1 MTAAL
6 SNDVTERQRRAS
18 DPSASAWVAANAGSG
33 KTYVLV
39 QRILRLLLDGTDPS
53 RILALTYTKAAAAN
67 MANRVFKELGEWIGL
82 SDFDLSQKI
91 EKLDGQNPN
100 AIRLAQAR
108 RLFARAIETPG
119 GIKIQTIHAF
129 CERLLHLVPFEANV
143 AARFEVLD
151 DQKKAALIAD
161 TINQTLKKANS
172 GVDREL
178 TLALG
183 LISDEAGESGFEKVL
198 KEALAQRTNLRRIGS
213 GNSSS
218 EGMARKL
225 RSMLTV
231 FEHETAS
238 QIRQKIYNGRISDAD
253 CVLMTPI
260 LFEGL
265 STDISRG
272 QALRSSIGIQDF
284 EIWFEIYGDVFFKS
298 DGLPR
303 DDKNLVTKQIHG
315 PYPQIREKLA
325 LERDRINS
333 LLHQLRA
340 VDAYERTWALMRVV
354 DSIFSA
360 YNQQKARAG
369 FLDFDDLIERTLALL
384 ERADAQWVLYKL
396 DKGIDHILIDEAQ
409 DTSPD
414 QWEILKRIAGEFF
427 DGHSA
432 RNFKR
437 TVFAVGDPKQSIYS
451 FQGADPAAFS
461 RARDFFSK
469 KINGLNSTESVNQFK
484 FHDEKLTL
492 SFRSTPD
499 VLRAVDQI
507 FSDPTRF
514 KGLESEPVATSHETQ
529 RFRAPGL
536 VEIWPSLKNEKSTE
550 PESWASPLD
559 ETDRR
564 SSAMRLAHQV
574 SRHIQSLIGPHSTQR
589 IQDEENPGAHSA
601 RKIRAGDII
610 ILVRNR
616 NSLFEAII
624 RALKDAGI
632 PVAGA
637 DRLKL
642 TEHIAIMDLM
652 ALGRAMLSSED
663 DLTLAALLRS
673 PLMGMS
679 EDALCNLANGRSGS
693 LRDAL
698 FSRAADLG
706 LAGIVERL
714 DRWQALSSRLG
725 PFGFYANVLGPDR
738 GRQVLVQRLGPE
750 AGDAIDTFLSLAL
763 DHERMQTPSLHRFLT
778 VLSEADLSVKR
789 DMDAARNEV
798 RVMTVHGA
806 KGLEAPIVYL
816 PDTCG
821 PAVQSG
827 GQSLLWSVEEGE
839 TGVKIPIWS
848 PSKKRTDN
856 EYLASLRTAAE
867 ERARDEHRRLLYV
880 ALTRPRDRLY
890 ISGFT
895 GINEPP
901 PDCWYTMIKEG
912 LSGLL
917 VTATDPDTP
926 DGALRLQSYN
936 LPTGDPLSA
945 GSPPVSI
952 EKPDWLERAAPSEP
966 ETMPPLRPSSALS
979 AANASDRPFD
989 SAFARDARRRG
1000 NLVHS
1005 LLQTLP
1011 EIARDKRAGFAQILL
1026 KIRGNWL
1033 TEAQQG
1039 QLAEEVVA
1047 LISAPELAALFGP
1060 ESKAEIAISG
1070 SVMLGEGK
1078 KRDISAQI
1086 DRLAVT
1092 NDAVFIADYKTAARA
1107 PERLEDIPETYIA
1120 QLALYR
1126 ALLVP
1131 VYPDRRVVCLIVYTA
1146 GPRVFTLSDAQL
1158 DLALVKIVQA
1168 ASLDA

>member
-1 MTAAL
+1 MSL
-6 SNDVTERQRRAS
+6 NILDDVTLRQRRAS
-18 DPSASAWVAANAGSG
+18 DPAASAWVAANAGSG

-39 QRILRLLLDGTDPS
+39 QRILRLLLDGTEPS
-53 RILALTYTKAAAAN
+53 RMLALTYTKAAAAN
-67 MANRVFKELGEWIGL
+67 MANRVFKELAEWVRL
-82 SDFDLSQKI
+82 SDSDLAQKI
-91 EKLDGQNPN
+91 RKLDGQDPS

-143 AARFEVLD
+143 AARFDVLD
-151 DQKKAALIAD
+151 EQKQNALIAGA
-161 TINQTLKKANS
+161 ISETLRRANS
-172 GVDREL
+172 GIDRDL
-178 TLALG
+178 TLGLA
-183 LISDEAGESGFEKVL
+183 LISDEAGESGFDKVL
-198 KEALAQRTNLRRIGS
+198 KAAQAQRANLRRIGFERFSS
-213 GNSSS
+213 GAI
-218 EGMARKL
+218 ERKL
-225 RSMLTV
+225 RKTLGLSEEETS
-231 FEHETAS
+231 EHFRQ
-238 QIRQKIYNGRISDAD
+238 QIYTGRIPDTD
-253 CVLMTPI
+253 CARIVAL
-260 LFEGL
+260 LFEGSPNDL
-265 STDISRG
+265 KRG
-272 QALRSSIGIQDF
+272 AALKASLGVQDF
-284 EIWFEIYGDVFFKS
+284 KIWLDSYGDVFFTK
-298 DGLPR
+298 DGVPR
-303 DDKNLVTKQIHG
+303 DDKSLATKALHEL
-315 PYPQIREKLA
+315 YPEIRTRLSI
-325 LERDRINS
+325 ERDRLEMVQNRLFAS
-333 LLHQLRA
+333 E
-340 VDAYERTWALMRVV
+340 AYERTLALLRVV
-354 DSIFSA
+354 DGIFRT
-360 YNQQKARAG
+360 YDHQKVRLG
-369 FLDFDDLIERTLALL
+369 YLDFDDLIERTLALL

-396 DKGIDHILIDEAQ
+396 DHGIDHILIDEAQ

-432 RNFKR
+432 RNFVR

-451 FQGADPAAFS
+451 FQGADPTAFS
-461 RARDFFSK
+461 QTRDFFGK
-469 KINGLNSTESVNQFK
+469 KINALNSAVDGRQFG

-499 VLRAVDQI
+499 VLKAVDRI
-507 FSDPTRF
+507 FSDPARF
-514 KGLESEPVATSHETQ
+514 KGLESEPVATSHETR

-536 VEIWPSLKNEKSTE
+536 VEIWPYLKNEKTSE
-550 PESWASPLD
+550 ARSWAEPLD
-559 ETDRR
+559 TVNRR
-564 SSAMRLAHQV
+564 SSSMRLAQQV
-574 SRHIQSLIGPHSTQR
+574 AGHIRALIAPDAVHCIEDIDSS
-589 IQDEENPGAHSA
+589 GAKAA
-601 RKIRAGDII
+601 RKIRAGDIMV
-610 ILVRNR
+610 LVRSR
-616 NSLFEAII
+616 NSFFDAVI
-624 RALKDAGI
+624 RALKDVGV

-652 ALGRAMLSSED
+652 ALGRAVLSSED

-673 PLMGMS
+673 PLMDVS
-679 EDALCNLANGRSGS
+679 EEKLCALANNRIGS

-698 FSRAADLG
+698 SSQAENLG
-706 LAGIVERL
+706 LSEVKERL
-714 DRWQALSSRLG
+714 DRWQELSSRLG
-725 PFGFYANVLGPDR
+725 PFGFFATVLGPDR

-778 VLSEADLSVKR
+778 LLGEADLSVKR

-821 PAVQSG
+821 AAVQSG
-827 GQSLLWSVEEGE
+827 GQPLLWSVEEGE

-856 EYLASLRTAAE
+856 DYIASLRE
-867 ERARDEHRRLLYV
+867 ESQDKIHDEHRRLLYV

-890 ISGFT
+890 IGGFV
-895 GINEPP
+895 GAREPP
-901 PDCWYTMIKEG
+901 KDCWYKLIEEG

-917 VTATDPDTP
+917 KAVSDPDAP
-926 DGALRLQSYN
+926 EGALRLQSHE
-936 LPTGDPLSA
+936 LPMEGAA
-945 GSPPVSI
+945 G
-952 EKPDWLERAAPSEP
+952 AAPAPSVAEAP
-966 ETMPPLRPSSALS
+966 EWLYRKADPEQEALPPLRPSSALG
-979 AANASDRPFD
+979 AADAPDRPLD
-989 SAFARDARRRG
+989 NAFARDARRRG
-1000 NLVHS
+1000 KLVHA

-1011 EIARDKRAGFAQILL
+1011 ELPAEKRADVAHVLL
-1026 KIRGNWL
+1026 KARGTWL
-1033 TEAQQG
+1033 DEAQQG
-1039 QLAEEVVA
+1039 HLAREVVT
-1047 LISAPELAALFGP
+1047 LIGAPELSALFGP
-1060 ESKAEIAISG
+1060 ESKAEIAVSG
-1070 SVMLGEGK
+1070 SVMLGEGQ

-1092 NDAVFIADYKTAARA
+1092 KDAVFIADYKTATRA

-1131 VYPDRRVVCLIVYTA
+1131 VYPDRRVVCLLVYTA
-1146 GPRVFTLSDAQL
+1146 GPRVFTLSDALL